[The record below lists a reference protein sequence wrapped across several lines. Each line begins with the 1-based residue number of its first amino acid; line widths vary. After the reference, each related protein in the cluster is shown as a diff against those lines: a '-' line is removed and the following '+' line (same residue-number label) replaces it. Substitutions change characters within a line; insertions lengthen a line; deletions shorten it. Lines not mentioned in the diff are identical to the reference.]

1 MRTYFD
7 HEKLIQQPQVVP
19 AKEQLVQ
26 IVNMLLGLLKRL
38 GYDFESPTAVI
49 RERADSLFSCEQE
62 QEQEK
67 E

>member
-7 HEKLIQQPQVVP
+7 HEKLIQQAQVVP
-19 AKEQLVQ
+19 TKEQLVQ

-49 RERADSLFSCEQE
+49 RGADSLFSCEQE